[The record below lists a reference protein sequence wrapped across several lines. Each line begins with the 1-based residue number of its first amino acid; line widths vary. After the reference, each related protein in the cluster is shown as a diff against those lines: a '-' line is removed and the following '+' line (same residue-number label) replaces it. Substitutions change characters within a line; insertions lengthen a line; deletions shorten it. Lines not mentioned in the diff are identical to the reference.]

1 MQRNPQV
8 LLFYQYYPY
17 IINSFKRWMIYSELY
32 VIDKPIPLVCL
43 GADGVGVSR
52 SLCMRKVS
60 GSNPDRSKLSFYG
73 LGYY

>member
-1 MQRNPQV
+1 
-8 LLFYQYYPY
+8 
-17 IINSFKRWMIYSELY
+17 MIYSELY